1 MSCGTLED
9 SNRLPLRLMISKL
22 IGSDIKA
29 KGLPIRIATN
39 ARIAGPR
46 VLIRAIEPTVTS
58 KVAWRKRLAWDEP
71 RADLRLAERA
81 HPRRCHRR
89 FRQRAGVFHRPCNC
103 KFSDRATANQYPV
116 RLIAASRIKCS
127 ALTLGSVADRALT
140 LRGAAIV
147 AASTPSRRWL
157 TSP

>member
-46 VLIRAIEPTVTS
+46 VLIRAIEPMRLPQGLLGAS
-58 KVAWRKRLAWDEP
+58 AW
-71 RADLRLAERA
+71 
-81 HPRRCHRR
+81 
-89 FRQRAGVFHRPCNC
+89 
-103 KFSDRATANQYPV
+103 
-116 RLIAASRIKCS
+116 
-127 ALTLGSVADRALT
+127 LGMSLV
-140 LRGAAIV
+140 
-147 AASTPSRRWL
+147 L
-157 TSP
+157 TSPG

>member
-9 SNRLPLRLMISKL
+9 SNRSPLRLMISKL

-39 ARIAGPR
+39 ARIVGPR

-71 RADLRLAERA
+71 RAYLAWLSGRIRVVA
-81 HPRRCHRR
+81 
-89 FRQRAGVFHRPCNC
+89 FGVFDNAQA
-103 KFSDRATANQYPV
+103 FSTGRATANLAIVQ
-116 RLIAASRIKCS
+116 RLTNIQCAS
-127 ALTLGSVADRALT
+127 LQHRALSAQ
-140 LRGAAIV
+140 L
-147 AASTPSRRWL
+147 
-157 TSP
+157 